1 VIFVEFRSPST
12 GAAEALGS
20 GTAAGIA
27 KFSGHN
33 QRASSGC
40 VGS

>member
-1 VIFVEFRSPST
+1 MFVEFRSPST

-27 KFSGHN
+27 KVSGT
-33 QRASSGC
+33 
-40 VGS
+40 